1 MRMADHPSL
10 RSVMPWWYAGALAVS
25 LLVALLLVPV
35 ANLGLAAPLWTGV
48 IGTAIRDR
56 RRGTEQMLPRQEAVV
71 AMVLTPGLLGIAA
84 LLSQVWPFQH
94 GAFDA
99 RVLIGGGVGIA
110 VSGALFL
117 LLRIRGDLRRR
128 RGRDA

>member
-1 MRMADHPSL
+1 MADLPSI
-10 RSVMPWWYAGALAVS
+10 RSVMPWWYVGALALS
-25 LLVALLLVPV
+25 FLVALLLASV
-35 ANLGLAAPLWTGV
+35 ANLVLAAPLWTGV
-48 IGTAIRDR
+48 IGTTIRDR

-71 AMVLTPGLLGIAA
+71 AMVADPGPARLAA

-99 RVLIGGGVGIA
+99 RVLIGGAVAIA

>member
-1 MRMADHPSL
+1 MADLPSV
-10 RSVMPWWYAGALAVS
+10 RSVMPWWYVGALALS
-25 LLVALLLVPV
+25 FLVALLLAPV
-35 ANLGLAAPLWTGV
+35 ANLVLAAPLWTGV

-71 AMVLTPGLLGIAA
+71 ALVLAPGLLGSAA
-84 LLSQVWPFQH
+84 LLSQVWPFPH

-99 RVLIGGGVGIA
+99 RVLIGGAVGIA

-117 LLRIRGDLRRR
+117 LLRIRGALRRR
-128 RGRDA
+128 RAPGA